1 VQFPRS
7 SIFIQSSLTSNDLSS
22 VNKHH
27 QMEHCFNI
35 NLQQQQHTANN
46 LKQPGHAG

>member
-1 VQFPRS
+1 
-7 SIFIQSSLTSNDLSS
+7 
-22 VNKHH
+22 
-27 QMEHCFNI
+27 MEHCFNI